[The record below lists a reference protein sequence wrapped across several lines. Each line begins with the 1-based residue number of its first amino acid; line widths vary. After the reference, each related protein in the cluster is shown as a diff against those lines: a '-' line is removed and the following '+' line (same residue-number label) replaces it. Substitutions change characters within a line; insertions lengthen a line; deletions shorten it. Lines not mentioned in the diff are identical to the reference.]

1 MVLQT
6 LSEYIDANAPMSNL
20 PELLNLHHGNPLGL
34 HPIAIPI
41 FLLVLAVAM
50 HVTTHRIYYKDKRS
64 LYPLLYT
71 LVGLA
76 VVSTYYYC
84 FSADLPLFEDIDLHR
99 KEISVGWF
107 CQRNVVGIGWSMLG
121 EVLLTYIVYILMTAV
136 MQLVAHLSDT
146 MGMSEKQWLEW
157 QYVIF
162 VMLLGAAIAGL
173 LDEFAPIAG
182 VWVMVVY
189 QVLMLLMIVAKMV
202 VDIVRTRNVGRCLL
216 VAFTFFVGI
225 EAVTMLAIECIE
237 GYIYVFIP
245 VVCIF
250 ATVSVRYKK
259 KQEPGVR
266 ADINKIEN

>member
-1 MVLQT
+1 MFIHT
-6 LSEYIDANAPMSNL
+6 LSEYINANAPMSNL
-20 PELLNLHHGNPLGL
+20 PELLNLHHSNPLGL

-50 HVTTHRIYYKDKRS
+50 HVTTHRIYYNDKRS

-71 LVGLA
+71 LVG
-76 VVSTYYYC
+76 VSIVATYYYC
-84 FSADLPLFEDIDLHR
+84 FSSDLPLFEDIDLHR

-107 CQRNVVGIGWSMLG
+107 CQRSVVGIGWSMLG
-121 EVLLTYIVYILMTAV
+121 EVLLTYVVYIFMTAV

-146 MGMSEKQWLEW
+146 MGMVEKQWMEW
-157 QYVIF
+157 QYVIY

-189 QVLMLLMIVAKMV
+189 QTLMLLMIIAKTV
-202 VDIVRTRNVGRCLL
+202 VDIVRTHDVCRSLL
-216 VAFTFFVGI
+216 VALTFFIGI

-237 GYIYVFIP
+237 GYIYIFIP

-250 ATVSVRYKK
+250 ATVSIHYKK

-266 ADINKIEN
+266 ADITKTR